1 MFQRSAALPDVERQ
15 RGTAQ
20 GGKAAYEDKAP
31 TIVGPHDRHGL
42 VQAALPQAQCPAGP
56 METRRKTPDTDAS
69 HASERAEIART
80 LGGRTGGNAP
90 HKRELKVF
98 SPVKP
103 HATPSCHLPL
113 MTAMWTRSL
122 FQPGP
127 HSGFLMASTPRP
139 TAQKAAQAGQTRL
152 DPGLPPRALHLLP
165 HGVQPQPAQQPTA
178 HHH

>member
-1 MFQRSAALPDVERQ
+1 MA
-15 RGTAQ
+15 
-20 GGKAAYEDKAP
+20 
-31 TIVGPHDRHGL
+31 
-42 VQAALPQAQCPAGP
+42 
-56 METRRKTPDTDAS
+56 DAS
-69 HASERAEIART
+69 PRGGYMRANGINPALDRRFGPRNHEQHGAEERHVPEA
-80 LGGRTGGNAP
+80 AP

-152 DPGLPPRALHLLP
+152 DPGLRPRALHLLP

-178 HHH
+178 HHHG